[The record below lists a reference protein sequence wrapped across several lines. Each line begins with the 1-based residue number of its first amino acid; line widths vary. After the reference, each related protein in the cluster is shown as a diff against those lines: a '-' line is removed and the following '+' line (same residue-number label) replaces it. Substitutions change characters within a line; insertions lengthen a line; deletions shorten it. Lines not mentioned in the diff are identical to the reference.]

1 MLFLFSF
8 SLKEGIKI
16 PIKLVLAVQEEEY
29 IEPFLQYVHAS
40 EFDRRLVVIAFSRK
54 EAFAQYMLESGGE
67 IDAVLG
73 DPAFLE
79 AAEAMKRPGLYF
91 IELGEGGG
99 SQHSGS
105 LRVDKYQ
112 SLHQLLSAVIELV
125 QGGSGK
131 EVRIGGK
138 PLVIGVYSTV
148 GGCGK
153 TTVALHL
160 ARQLATEGGKVFF
173 LNLETIGS
181 EPPFAGQSSKEEKP
195 GLARLLYDLKA
206 AEDRREPPR
215 FPISAYA
222 YRHPVLQGDTLAP
235 PDNLNELLEM
245 ERKDTMEL
253 IEYIAGSGLYDSVIV
268 DMDSFPDGR
277 TEAVLERADRVVWI
291 VTDDWGV
298 MRKTGGWLTHLERT
312 RPDFYRSLL
321 KKTCFA
327 LNRYTGKPLADLQ
340 CPEMKLRATLSY
352 IPAWSQGSRQGE
364 LLHSPL
370 YQRDMIRLCRELQG
384 EEPSFAGAGGI
395 QDGGSGI
402 YRPAQ

>member
-8 SLKEGIKI
+8 SLKEGIEI

-40 EFDRRLVVIAFSRK
+40 EFDRRLVVTAFSRK

-73 DPAFLE
+73 DRTFLE
-79 AAEAMKRPGLYF
+79 AAEGMKRPGLYF

-99 SQHSGS
+99 PQHSDR

-112 SLHQLLSAVIELV
+112 SLHQLLAAVIELV

-131 EVRIGGK
+131 EGRTGGQ
-138 PLVIGVYSTV
+138 PWVIGVYSTV
-148 GGCGK
+148 GGLGK

-160 ARQLATEGGKVFF
+160 ARQLATEGEKVFY
-173 LNLETIGS
+173 LNLETVGS
-181 EPPFAGQSSKEEKP
+181 APPFAGQRTKEEKP

-215 FPISAYA
+215 SPISSYA
-222 YRHPVLQGDTLAP
+222 CRHPVLQGDTLAP

-245 ERKDTMEL
+245 ERKDTVEL
-253 IEYIAGSGLYDSVIV
+253 IDYIAGSGLYDSVIV

-277 TEAVLERADRVVWI
+277 AEAVLERADRVVWI

-312 RPDFYRSLL
+312 KPDFYRLLL
-321 KKTCFA
+321 KKTRFV
-327 LNRYTGKPLADLQ
+327 LNRYTGKQVADLPR
-340 CPEMKLRATLSY
+340 PEVKLRATLSY

-370 YQRDMIRLCRELQG
+370 YQRDVIRLCRELLG
-384 EEPSFAGAGGI
+384 EESPLAGAGGI
-395 QDGGSGI
+395 HDGGSGL
-402 YRPAQ
+402 YSFAQ